1 MVLLRLGV
9 HSGESDFADVGGG
22 THFTASGVGTFPS
35 TLTTILAHSGA
46 LHHEGLRI
54 TSGKR
59 YILVGFIGHIN
70 DCY

>member
-1 MVLLRLGV
+1 M
-9 HSGESDFADVGGG
+9 
-22 THFTASGVGTFPS
+22 ASGVGTFHS
-35 TLTTILAHSGA
+35 NLTTILAHSGA
-46 LHHEGLRI
+46 LRHEGLHI